1 MICPNCGRE
10 IPDGTVCPCMLEGQN
25 TRPALSDNPAVN
37 VLKTVGSSPMCLAL
51 AILFSVSALL
61 SILSAATTSDT
72 LSSLL
77 YYFSSMGV
85 DTTMLYQMMD
95 SVRSTS
101 VLQAILGSIPAIL
114 VAAAAWIH
122 YSTCRST
129 ISGNISTAGLTIYK
143 VLRYISMI
151 ALCLAAL
158 LGVGAVVL
166 LIFAF
171 ISEPGFASFALAPY
185 TGMNT
190 QDVQLTLIVALATFG
205 AFFLFFMVL
214 GITYQASII
223 RTINRAKMVSQS
235 GIADDR
241 VSGYFIGMN
250 YVLAAFA
257 LLSGLFSIM
266 FSPLGGIA
274 SLVEAAG
281 LILISLLLRRY
292 RMEMNAVRF
301 PPVQPMGPGGI
312 PGGMYPGYPPVP
324 GQVPPVQQAP
334 QQAVQPAAPPA
345 PQPGDGFQQPPQQ

>member
-10 IPDGTVCPCMLEGQN
+10 IPDGTVCPCMLEGQSMQ
-25 TRPALSDNPAVN
+25 PALSDNPAVN
-37 VLKTVGSSPMCLAL
+37 VLKTVGSSPMSLAL
-51 AILFSVSALL
+51 AILFSLSALL
-61 SILSAATTSDT
+61 SILSTAATSDT
-72 LSSLL
+72 LSSML
-77 YYFSSMGV
+77 YYFSSIGV

-101 VLQAILGSIPAIL
+101 VIQAILGSIPAIL
-114 VAAAAWIH
+114 TAVAAWIH
-122 YSTCRST
+122 YCTCRST
-129 ISGNISTAGLTIYK
+129 ASGNISTAGLTIYK

-151 ALCLAAL
+151 ALCLVAL
-158 LGVGAVVL
+158 LGVSAVVL
-166 LIFAF
+166 LIFVF
-171 ISEPGFASFALAPY
+171 ISEPGFASFALTPY
-185 TGMNT
+185 TGMNA

-214 GITYQASII
+214 SITYQASII

-235 GIADDR
+235 GMADDR

-274 SLVEAAG
+274 SLVEAAA
-281 LILISLLLRRY
+281 LILISLLLHKY
-292 RMEMNAVRF
+292 RTEMNAVRF
-301 PPVQPMGPGGI
+301 PPVQPMGPD
-312 PGGMYPGYPPVP
+312 GMFPGYPAAPV
-324 GQVPPVQQAP
+324 QAPPVQQPP
-334 QQAVQPAAPPA
+334 QEAQPAAPPA